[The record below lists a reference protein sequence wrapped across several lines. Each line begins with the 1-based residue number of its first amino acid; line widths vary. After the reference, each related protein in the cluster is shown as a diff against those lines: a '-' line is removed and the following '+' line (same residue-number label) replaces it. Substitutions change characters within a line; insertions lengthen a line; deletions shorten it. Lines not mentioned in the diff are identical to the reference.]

1 MGLISRVSSR
11 TYRDTCMTDIPN
23 DPVAEREAREA
34 DEKEAQENLAKR
46 ALEERNKICGNIP
59 SAQVLSELAGLG
71 DKEYLDQTV
80 MPLVYIGLER
90 LIHER
95 PPNPV
100 DWMAAF
106 LLKNKALAPYK
117 SL

>member
-1 MGLISRVSSR
+1 MGLQ
-11 TYRDTCMTDIPN
+11 RDCCTKTMADCSN
-23 DPVAEREAREA
+23 DPVA
-34 DEKEAQENLAKR
+34 KLAQEATN
-46 ALEERNKICGNIP
+46 ERNKICGDIP
-59 SAQVLSELAGLG
+59 SAQVLSQLAGLG
-71 DKEYLDQTV
+71 EKEYLDQTV

-90 LIHER
+90 LLHER

>member
-1 MGLISRVSSR
+1 MA
-11 TYRDTCMTDIPN
+11 DITN
-23 DPVAEREAREA
+23 DPIAERERINACNIEA
-34 DEKEAQENLAKR
+34 KEKLAEEATN
-46 ALEERNKICGNIP
+46 ERNTICGDIP
-59 SAQVLSELAGLG
+59 TAQTLSELAGLV

-106 LLKNKALAPYK
+106 LLKNKGLAPYK
-117 SL
+117 SK

>member
-1 MGLISRVSSR
+1 MGNLQ
-11 TYRDTCMTDIPN
+11 RDCAKTIMADCSN
-23 DPVAEREAREA
+23 DPVAELEQAQANETEAK
-34 DEKEAQENLAKR
+34 EKLAQEATN
-46 ALEERNKICGNIP
+46 ERNTICGDIP
-59 SAQVLSELAGLG
+59 SAQVLSQLAGLG
-71 DKEYLDQTV
+71 EKEYLDQTV

-90 LIHER
+90 LLHER